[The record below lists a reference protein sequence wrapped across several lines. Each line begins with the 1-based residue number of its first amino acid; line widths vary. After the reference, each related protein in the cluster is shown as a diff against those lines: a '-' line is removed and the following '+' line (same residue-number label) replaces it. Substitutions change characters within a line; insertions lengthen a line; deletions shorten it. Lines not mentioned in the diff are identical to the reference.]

1 MKTIKLKA
9 CAMDRLNNIAE
20 KREKL
25 ADLLKNKD
33 NRVVLHNW
41 LKTELAYTSN
51 AIEGN
56 TLTRE
61 ETTLVIEEGVTSG
74 SKPLKHYQE
83 ARNHAAAYDFVL
95 ETAKARTPATEST
108 VLALHKII
116 LSGIDDTNAGFYRAV
131 KVRISG
137 SAVIL
142 PNPVKVPDLMAAFD
156 AWLKND
162 ATAEPLKAI
171 EAHYRLVSIHPFVDG
186 NGRTAR
192 LLMNLMLLESGYSP
206 IIIRPRDR
214 KRYLSA
220 LEKYQTTENGDAYK
234 TFMLESL
241 SRSLSA
247 AIDLLD
253 TSKPDAS
260 GQKLMKIG
268 DFAKLCGVPASS
280 VRYWVKVGKLS
291 PAARTDSDY
300 ALFSENQIAD
310 VQALNKGKNK

>member
-1 MKTIKLKA
+1 MATCGLF
-9 CAMDRLNNIAE
+9 
-20 KREKL
+20 
-25 ADLLKNKD
+25 
-33 NRVVLHNW
+33 W
-41 LKTELAYTSN
+41 L
-51 AIEGN
+51 
-56 TLTRE
+56 R
-61 ETTLVIEEGVTSG
+61 
-74 SKPLKHYQE
+74 
-83 ARNHAAAYDFVL
+83 
-95 ETAKARTPATEST
+95 
-108 VLALHKII
+108 
-116 LSGIDDTNAGFYRAV
+116 SGIDDANAGFYRAV

-137 SAVIL
+137 SATIL

-156 AWLKND
+156 VWLKSN
-162 ATAEPLKAI
+162 ATVEPLKAI
-171 EAHYRLVSIHPFVDG
+171 EAHYRLVPIHPFVDG
-186 NGRTAR
+186 NGRAAR

-220 LEKYQTTENGDAYK
+220 LEKYQTTENGDAYR

-260 GQKLMKIG
+260 EEKLMKIS

-280 VRYWVKVGKLS
+280 IRYWIKVGKLS

-300 ALFSENQIAD
+300 ALFSEKQIAD
-310 VQALNKGKNK
+310 VQILNMGKTK